1 MTTNHRPVGH
11 LLRVLGLAFGVAVVV
26 GGTIGQGIFR
36 TPGIVA
42 AHAPAP
48 LLMLGLWALGGV
60 LVAIDAC
67 AMVELSASVRQAGGP
82 YVYIG
87 RAFGGVA
94 RSVAGWA
101 DYLVWILAIAFI
113 SVVFSEYVHEL
124 GIARGVPGGVLA
136 AGLIVAC
143 WALNLGGA
151 RSSGATQTLFS
162 AIKGAML
169 VGLIVALFGWR
180 GEAGAEVAAPI
191 AAAGVPAAAV
201 GVLAL
206 AGAMR
211 AIVNTYSG
219 WWSSAYFN
227 EEVKQPRDLVRATF
241 GGILAITAI
250 YVLVNAALLHVLSP
264 VEMAATKLPAAAAA
278 TRALGPA
285 GGMVMTAMAIFSV
298 VAICNLVMML
308 VGRIGYGMARDR
320 VLPRALMQVS
330 AKGTPQVAM
339 SVAAVLA
346 MVAALSGTYETLIA
360 LTVPMTVT
368 GIGAVDLAAIR
379 LRQREPELERPFRMP
394 LFPLPAV
401 IGFLIN
407 AGLLVAMAVEDP
419 AHTVTGIGA
428 AGALGIGYALFGKFE
443 REDSLRAAAAQSRR

>member
-1 MTTNHRPVGH
+1 MTKTNKPLGH

-42 AHAPAP
+42 AHAHAP

-82 YVYIG
+82 YVYVG
-87 RAFGGVA
+87 RAFGRVA

-101 DYLVWILAIAFI
+101 DWLLWILVTAFI
-113 SVVFSEYVHEL
+113 SVVFSEYIHEL
-124 GIARGVPGGVLA
+124 GVARGVPGGVLA
-136 AGLIVAC
+136 AGLIAAC
-143 WALNLGGA
+143 WAVNLGGA

-169 VGLIVALFGWR
+169 VGLIVALFAWR
-180 GEAGAEVAAPI
+180 GGTGGEVVAGPMMAGSAPT
-191 AAAGVPAAAV
+191 AAV

-206 AGAMR
+206 IGAMR

-219 WWSSAYFN
+219 WWTSSYFN
-227 EEVKQPRDLVRATF
+227 EEVKRPRDLVRATF
-241 GGILAITAI
+241 GGIMGVTAI

-264 VEMAATKLPAAAAA
+264 AEMAATKLPAAAAA

-285 GGMVMTAMAIFSV
+285 GGTVMTAIAIFSV

-308 VGRIGYGMARDR
+308 VSRIGYGMARDR
-320 VLPRALMQVS
+320 VLPRALTQVS
-330 AKGTPQVAM
+330 SGGTPQVAM
-339 SVAAVLA
+339 SVAAALA
-346 MVAALSGTYETLIA
+346 IVAALSGTYETLIA
-360 LTVPMTVT
+360 ITVPLTVAI
-368 GIGAVDLAAIR
+368 IGAVDLAAIR
-379 LRQREPELERPFRMP
+379 VRRSEPELERPFRMP
-394 LFPLPAV
+394 LFPLPALV
-401 IGFLIN
+401 GFTLN
-407 AGLLVAMAVEDP
+407 AGLVAAMAVEDP
-419 AHTVTGIGA
+419 VHTALGIGA
-428 AGALGIGYALFGKFE
+428 AAVLGVGYALFGKSE
-443 REDSLRAAAAQSRR
+443 REATARATAG